1 MIITRTA
8 IKSDIPG
15 ILELQAAN
23 LLTNLPATELAGGF
37 VTTPFTVEQIQTAM
51 AQSGL
56 FVVAEQEKIA
66 GYVFAGDWDFF
77 AQWPIFPLMI
87 SRFQKLDF
95 QGIPITP
102 DNSFQYGPICI
113 DRSLRG
119 TGAFQ
124 QLFATMC
131 AGLADRYPLG
141 VTFINKLNA
150 RSIAAHRKLPLAV
163 IDEFEFNNNSFY
175 GLAFS
180 TQQNW

>member
-1 MIITRTA
+1 
-8 IKSDIPG
+8 
-15 ILELQAAN
+15 
-23 LLTNLPATELAGGF
+23 
-37 VTTPFTVEQIQTAM
+37 VTTPFTVEQIQTVM
-51 AQSGL
+51 AHEGL
-56 FVVAEQEKIA
+56 FVVEDREEIA

-77 AQWPIFPLMI
+77 AQWPIFSLMI

-95 QGIPITP
+95 QGMPITP

-113 DRSLRG
+113 DQSLRG

-124 QLFATMC
+124 QLFGTMC
-131 AGLADRYPLG
+131 ESFADRYPLG

-163 IDEFEFNNNSFY
+163 IDEFEFNDNSFY

-180 TQQNW
+180 TQQNR